1 MIYWIYLGC
10 GLKHTA
16 INIDSTVLKIQ
27 IVIETMEMDKIVL
40 ENCQLPLLID
50 DLASQIHIL
59 ILAYSL
65 FLQTLT
71 FPPFISIYTATIV
84 QLTSSYLH

>member
-1 MIYWIYLGC
+1 
-10 GLKHTA
+10 
-16 INIDSTVLKIQ
+16 
-27 IVIETMEMDKIVL
+27 MEMDKIVP

-65 FLQTLT
+65 FLQTLP

-84 QLTSSYLH
+84 QQVHIFIDSLFFLIPLIL